1 MEYKTGLC
9 LISTFISYPF
19 LSFFIIFP
27 FSLYVALVLK
37 WYYDQKIIFFSFDFE
52 SVFTKHPTGKI
63 LSFVFYP
70 KAVYF
75 ECKFW
80 ISRSA
85 ITHAQN

>member
-1 MEYKTGLC
+1 M
-9 LISTFISYPF
+9 
-19 LSFFIIFP
+19 
-27 FSLYVALVLK
+27 FSVNSVQLK
-37 WYYDQKIIFFSFDFE
+37 WYYDQKIISFFSFDFE
-52 SVFTKHPTGKI
+52 SVFAKHPTGKI

>member
-1 MEYKTGLC
+1 MFLLAGVND
-9 LISTFISYPF
+9 STYVTTSIHSQGEENR
-19 LSFFIIFP
+19 L
-27 FSLYVALVLK
+27 FSLK
-37 WYYDQKIIFFSFDFE
+37 WYYDQKIISFFSFDFK
-52 SVFTKHPTGKI
+52 SVFAKHPTDKI

-80 ISRSA
+80 ISQSA